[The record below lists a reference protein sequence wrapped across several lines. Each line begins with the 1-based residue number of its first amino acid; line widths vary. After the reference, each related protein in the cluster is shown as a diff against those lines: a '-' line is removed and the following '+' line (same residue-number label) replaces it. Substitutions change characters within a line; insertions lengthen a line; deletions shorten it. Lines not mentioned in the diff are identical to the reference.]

1 MSMKFPIIKTEE
13 DFDQYFHNE
22 IWTETAKE
30 ICKRHQTSF
39 EQIIRSKTSFDHI
52 VFIIDN
58 SFVLK
63 IYRPSGN
70 GFWREKKAIEFVSG
84 KINFQVPEIIH
95 VGEIEGFDYILMNFL
110 SGDLMT
116 REIWLDLP
124 ENQQIKIVTQLAEG
138 VKTIHQ
144 LDSDSFKCDWAEF
157 VKDRAETFIERQIA
171 SGVNAEIIEA
181 LPAFI
186 ETNLPLVP
194 TKSATVFMH
203 SDIHFGNLRLTK
215 IQQNWEVT
223 GLFDFADSRKGFHEY
238 DFLAICV
245 LIIQGQ
251 GNLQREFFKAYG
263 YAEKDLDETMRK
275 RLMMLMMLYESADLR
290 RYAMRL
296 RPEAV
301 DYSLEK
307 LEKEIWSFV

>member
-1 MSMKFPIIKTEE
+1 ITTEE
-13 DFDQYFHNE
+13 DFDEHFHNQ

-30 ICKRHQTSF
+30 VCKRHRISF
-39 EQIIRSKTSFDHI
+39 QQIIRSQTSFDHI

-63 IYRPSGN
+63 IYRPYGN
-70 GFWREKKAIEFVSG
+70 GFLREKKAIEFVSG
-84 KINFQVPEIIH
+84 QINFQVPEIIH
-95 VGEIEGFDYILMNFL
+95 VGEIESFDYILMNFL

-124 ENQQIKIVTQLAEG
+124 ENEQIKIVTQLAQG
-138 VKTIHQ
+138 LKTIHQ
-144 LDSDSFKCDWAEF
+144 LNSDSFNCDWAEF

-194 TKSATVFMH
+194 TKSETVFMH

-223 GLFDFADSRKGFHEY
+223 GLFDFADSRKGFYEY